1 MLKIKFYRFLW
12 HISVYALCFLMM
24 AVTCAAQDNAKM
36 KPEEIVA
43 KHLAAIGTPEML
55 ASVSSRII
63 AGKSQARDV
72 KATITTVAGQS
83 VLASTKDQSLLKMKF
98 NVVDASDYSREEII
112 FDGKKVNAPF
122 ITESQR
128 SALGSFL
135 FSYSEI
141 VKQGLFGGSLNATWA
156 LLDAKS
162 KISKFI
168 YEGKE
173 KISGKEVYV
182 LRCVPRGGSALT
194 IKLYFDAQT
203 FQHVRTTYYQVI
215 TSPITTADQGLVS
228 ETRYKLEED
237 FSAYKK
243 ISGLTLPTNYKINY
257 TIETPSRLNQFE
269 WLLKFSQFT
278 YNQELKS
285 ELFQ

>member
-1 MLKIKFYRFLW
+1 MLKIKFYRFVW
-12 HISVYALCFLMM
+12 QTVVCALCFLLL
-24 AVTCAAQDNAKM
+24 AVVGAAQDNSKM
-36 KPEEIVA
+36 KPEDIVT
-43 KHLAAIGTPEML
+43 KHLASIGTPEML

-72 KATITTVAGQS
+72 KSTITTVQGQG
-83 VLASTKDQSLLKMKF
+83 VLASTKDKSLLKMKF

-135 FSYSEI
+135 FGYNEV
-141 VKQGLFGGSLNATWA
+141 VKQGLFGGSLTSTWA

-162 KISKFI
+162 KISKFS

-173 KISGKEVYV
+173 KIGDKEVYA

-194 IKLYFDAQT
+194 IKLYFDANT
-203 FQHVRTTYYQVI
+203 FQHVRSTYYQVI
-215 TSPITTADQGLVS
+215 TSPVTTADQGLVS
-228 ETRYKLEED
+228 ETRYKLVED
-237 FSAYKK
+237 FSDHKK

-257 TIETPSRLNQFE
+257 TIETPSRLSQFE

-278 YNQELKS
+278 YNQELKP

>member
-1 MLKIKFYRFLW
+1 MLKIKFYRFVW
-12 HISVYALCFLMM
+12 QTSVCAMFFLLL
-24 AVTCAAQDNAKM
+24 AVIGAAQDNSKM
-36 KPEEIVA
+36 KPEEIVS
-43 KHLAAIGTPEML
+43 KHLASIGTPEML
-55 ASVSSRII
+55 ASVSSRVI

-72 KATITTVAGQS
+72 KAAITNIQGQS
-83 VLASTKDQSLLKMKF
+83 VMASTKDKSLLRMKF
-98 NVVDASDYSREEII
+98 NTADESDYSREEII

-135 FSYSEI
+135 FSYNEI
-141 VKQGLFGGSLNATWA
+141 VKQGLFGGGLNSTWA
-156 LLDAKS
+156 LLEAKS
-162 KISKFI
+162 KIDKFN

-173 KISGKEVYV
+173 KIGDKEVYV

-194 IKLYFDAQT
+194 IKLYFDANT

-228 ETRYKLEED
+228 ETRYKLVED
-237 FSAYKK
+237 FSGYKK

-257 TIETPSRLNQFE
+257 TIETPTRLSQFE

-278 YNQELKS
+278 YNQELKP